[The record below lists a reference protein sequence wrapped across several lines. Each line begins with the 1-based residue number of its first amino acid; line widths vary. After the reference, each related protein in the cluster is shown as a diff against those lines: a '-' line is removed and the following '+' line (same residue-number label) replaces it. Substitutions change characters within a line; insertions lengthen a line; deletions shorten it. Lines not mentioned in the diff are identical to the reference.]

1 MPKHYCVCSK
11 ASKCKMRKGIANV
24 MKTHS
29 KHHSPKHM
37 KMMRRDMSKGM
48 SFKKAHNKALRLVG
62 Q

>member
-1 MPKHYCVCSK
+1 
-11 ASKCKMRKGIANV
+11 MRKGIANV